1 MAMVDYCSFT
11 KVLNTFRKVHCS
23 LYSLLVNYRS
33 ITVVSGI
40 AYCLNSSKIDLLQLL
55 EIKIDPSY
63 ICFEIHRTPVLD
75 SSCCGLVTTEVG
87 LETGG
92 SRLRHYGYSI
102 DMLPAYKN
110 CGKLERKKN
119 MAMVDYCSF
128 TKVLNTFRK
137 VH

>member
-1 MAMVDYCSFT
+1 MAFE
-11 KVLNTFRKVHCS
+11 KRKRNTIV
-23 LYSLLVNYRS
+23 
-33 ITVVSGI
+33 
-40 AYCLNSSKIDLLQLL
+40 
-55 EIKIDPSY
+55 KIDPSY

-102 DMLPAYKN
+102 DMLRAYKN